1 MMKRFVLF
9 TFVLVACEDVP
20 TASRTG
26 RADVVDVE
34 SLARDLQNDPLLREI
49 ANQLRVHEVALVGDS
64 AATSD
69 STSSVPTEAEILQGV
84 LDLSHQTVNALL
96 RAR

>member
-1 MMKRFVLF
+1 MKRIAVLAF
-9 TFVLVACEDVP
+9 ALAACEDAP
-20 TASRTG
+20 TASRSSP
-26 RADVVDVE
+26 ADVVDVR
-34 SLARDLQNDPLLREI
+34 SLAKDLQNDPLLREI
-49 ANQLRVHEVALVGDS
+49 ANQLRVHEVALVDDS

-84 LDLSHQTVNALL
+84 LDLSNQTVNALL